1 MEKTV
6 DTCDQEGNKLNL
18 VVKKPSN
25 KVLQEATVAYNAKIA
40 DLLRSDNGLMLRAE
54 LSKHLESRGVW
65 SEESSKRFTDIAV
78 ELRNLE
84 VKLRQGGIKVSEGRK
99 YAVTM
104 FELREEQ
111 VKIYQE
117 RKQYDSLTIESLAE
131 EHKLSFIL
139 SRCTFRED
147 GKTLYFTTLDECINK
162 NAEVASIQAASI
174 LFNMIYQTGEDV
186 MDKMFEI
193 QWLQK
198 YELMDDKKRLIN
210 KEGQLVSKENELVND
225 VGLLINEDGE
235 RIDVLGHKINEKG
248 DLLIKE
254 EQPFVDDLTG
264 QPVKLKTKTK
274 KRRKAKKDVK

>member
-54 LSKHLESRGVW
+54 LNKHLLSRGVW

-84 VKLRQGGIKVSEGRK
+84 VKLRQGGMKVLEGREH
-99 YAVTM
+99 AIRM

-111 VKIYQE
+111 IKIYQE

-139 SRCTFRED
+139 SKCTFRED
-147 GKTLYFTTLDECINK
+147 GKTFYFSTLDECINK
-162 NAEVASIQAASI
+162 NAEVASIQAATI

-186 MDKMFEI
+186 MDKMYEI
-193 QWLQK
+193 NWLQK
-198 YELMDDKKRLIN
+198 YDLMDDKKRLVN

-225 VGLLINEDGE
+225 VGLLIDGDGK
-235 RIDVLGHKINEKG
+235 RIDMLGHKIDEEGN
-248 DLLIKE
+248 LLIGE
-254 EQPFVDDLTG
+254 EQPFVDDETG
-264 QPVKLKTKTK
+264 EPVKVKVKTKRK
-274 KRRKAKKDVK
+274 KRKSKKVS